1 MRTLKRLTLGVR
13 ADIWKLTRGYF
24 NVVRSE
30 GNALRVEGWML
41 RVDRPFSEIELLLNG
56 RAVARQPVRK
66 LEDVA
71 KAFPWIPHA
80 AESGFL
86 FIQEVPSATGTAE
99 VVGLIDKRVAG
110 RMRTVFSSDSEALG
124 PLPPPPLMLRV
135 AGSDNPDFFRA
146 DGRRTYVDFAA
157 AVERHGG
164 FGRVR
169 RMLDW
174 GCGCARVTAHF
185 LADGRI
191 PEVHG
196 VDIDGEAVAW
206 CRESLPRGTFQQT
219 GPYPPLP
226 FPDDC
231 FDLVV
236 AYSVFTHLPAEVQ
249 SAWLAEMRRVLIP
262 GGLLLATVHG
272 EFAALFSLPIREPQN
287 LRERL
292 ELLFGGGPI
301 KGGIMDSV
309 QDRALDG
316 IAPDGYYRSVLQTK
330 RYTVREWSRFLDV
343 IEFREAGVGNFQDLV
358 VLKRPLD

>member
-1 MRTLKRLTLGVR
+1 MRMFNGLGSGVR
-13 ADIWKLTRGYF
+13 PNVRKLTRGYF
-24 NVVRSE
+24 NVVRVE
-30 GNALRVEGWML
+30 GGTLRIEGWML
-41 RVDRPFSEIELLLNG
+41 RIDRPFTEFELRLNG
-56 RAVARQPVRK
+56 AKVARQPVRE
-66 LEDVA
+66 LEDYT

-80 AESGFL
+80 AQSGFFFVEQL
-86 FIQEVPSATGTAE
+86 PSVAGTVE
-99 VVGLIDKRVAG
+99 VVGLIDGRPAG
-110 RMRTVFSSDSEALG
+110 RLRTVFSSDLGALG
-124 PLPPPPLMLRV
+124 SLPPAPLMLRV

-146 DGRRTYVDFAA
+146 DGQRTYADFAA

-164 FGRVR
+164 FSRVR

-185 LADGRI
+185 LADGRVR
-191 PEVHG
+191 EVHG
-196 VDIDGEAVAW
+196 VDIDGEAVSW

-226 FPDDC
+226 FPDGC

-249 SAWLAEMRRVLIP
+249 SAWLAEMRRVLAP

-358 VLKRPLD
+358 VLRRPAG

>member
-1 MRTLKRLTLGVR
+1 MSRSAPGAR
-13 ADIWKLTRGYF
+13 ADIRKLTRGYF
-24 NVVRSE
+24 NAVRSE
-30 GNALRVEGWML
+30 GNALRIEGWML
-41 RVDRPFSEIELLLNG
+41 RVDRPFSDVELLLNG
-56 RAVARQPVRK
+56 RAVARQAVRK

-86 FIQEVPSATGTAE
+86 FILEAPSASGAVE
-99 VVGLIDKRVAG
+99 VVGFFNKRVAG
-110 RMRTVFSSDSEALG
+110 RMRTLFSSDPEALG
-124 PLPPPPLMLRV
+124 PLPPPALMLRV
-135 AGSDNPDFFRA
+135 AGSGNPDFFRA
-146 DGRRTYVDFAA
+146 DGQRTYADFAA

-164 FGRVR
+164 FGGMR

-185 LADGRI
+185 LADSRI

-196 VDIDGEAVAW
+196 VDIDGEAISW
-206 CRESLPRGTFQQT
+206 CRGSLPRGNFQQT

-226 FPDDC
+226 FADGC

-249 SAWLAEMRRVLIP
+249 SAWLAEMRRVLAP

-272 EFAALFSLPIREPQN
+272 EFAALFSLPAREPQN

-292 ELLFGGGPI
+292 KRRFGGGPI

-343 IEFREAGVGNFQDLV
+343 IEFQEAGVGNFQDLV
-358 VLKRPLD
+358 VLRRQLG